1 MAEIFDVGQYITE
14 RIPNVDKLK
23 LYKLCYFSQGWH
35 LAWTGRPLF
44 QAEFQAWRHG
54 PVSSELRAQTWQ
66 VAGTKEPWPV
76 PYVPGGQSDNLSTYE
91 REVVDSI
98 IAFYGGVKSTKLSDL
113 SHGLAWNEAR
123 RGIPKD
129 QKSNEKLRTTTILQE
144 FSQAINSH
152 NPTPRPPLQPAEV
165 LLPNVDL
172 DGDVDE
178 LLASPQAKEIEQ
190 DWWETFRILAD
201 R

>member
-54 PVSSELRAQTWQ
+54 PVSRELHIQTWQ
-66 VAGTKEPWPV
+66 VAGDENPWPV

-98 IAFYGGVKSTKLSDL
+98 IAFYGGVESTRLSDL
-113 SHGLAWNEAR
+113 SHGLAWNE
-123 RGIPKD
+123 
-129 QKSNEKLRTTTILQE
+129 LLQE
-144 FSQAINSH
+144 FSQAMISSE
-152 NPTPRPPLQPAEV
+152 PTPRPPLQPAEV

-178 LLASPQAKEIEQ
+178 ILSSPLAKEIEQ
-190 DWWETFRILAD
+190 NWWETFRILAD

>member
-1 MAEIFDVGQYITE
+1 MANIFDVGQYITE

-54 PVSSELRAQTWQ
+54 PVSRELRTQTWQ
-66 VAGTKEPWPV
+66 VAGAEKPWPV
-76 PYVPGGQSDNLSTYE
+76 PYVTGGQSDNLSTYE

-98 IAFYGGVKSTKLSDL
+98 IAFYGGVESTRLSDL

-129 QKSNEKLRTTTILQE
+129 QKSNEKLHTTTILQE
-144 FSQAINSH
+144 FSQAMNSH
-152 NPTPRPPLQPAEV
+152 KPTPRPPLQPAEV

-178 LLASPQAKEIEQ
+178 ILSSPQAKEIEQ

>member
-54 PVSSELRAQTWQ
+54 PVSRELHIQTWQ
-66 VAGTKEPWPV
+66 VAGAENPWPV

-98 IAFYGGVKSTKLSDL
+98 IAFYGGVESTRLPDL
-113 SHGLAWNEAR
+113 SHGLAWNE
-123 RGIPKD
+123 
-129 QKSNEKLRTTTILQE
+129 ILQE
-144 FSQAINSH
+144 FSQAMISGA
-152 NPTPRPPLQPAEV
+152 PTPRPPLQPAEV

-178 LLASPQAKEIEQ
+178 HLASPQAKEIEQ

>member
-1 MAEIFDVGQYITE
+1 M
-14 RIPNVDKLK
+14 
-23 LYKLCYFSQGWH
+23 
-35 LAWTGRPLF
+35 
-44 QAEFQAWRHG
+44 
-54 PVSSELRAQTWQ
+54 
-66 VAGTKEPWPV
+66 

-98 IAFYGGVKSTKLSDL
+98 IAFYGGVESTRLPDL
-113 SHGLAWNEAR
+113 SHGLAWNE
-123 RGIPKD
+123 
-129 QKSNEKLRTTTILQE
+129 ILQE
-144 FSQAINSH
+144 FSQAMISGA
-152 NPTPRPPLQPAEV
+152 PTPRPPLQPAEV

-178 LLASPQAKEIEQ
+178 HLASPQAKEIEQ